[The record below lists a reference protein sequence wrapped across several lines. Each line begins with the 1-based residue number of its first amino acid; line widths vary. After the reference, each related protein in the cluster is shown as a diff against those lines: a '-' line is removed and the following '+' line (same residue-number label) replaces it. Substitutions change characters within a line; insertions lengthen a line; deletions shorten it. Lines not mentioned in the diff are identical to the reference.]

1 MVVGDGRMDVDVDV
15 DVVMLVC
22 GCEPGKGPL
31 PGRAQPEVRHCS
43 VTWYRPREGG
53 KLEVLGL
60 AGLSSPPRW
69 LGEATKVPSQ
79 VRCTVVDH
87 VCVCHP
93 CKSQA
98 PIVDVPHHWAV
109 VYCCAVLLPRFG
121 RVYHGRSIL
130 YVARANQARG
140 ACDPHFVYTQR
151 VYLDYQQAA
160 SLL

>member
-60 AGLSSPPRW
+60 AGPSSPRRAHHDGW
-69 LGEATKVPSQ
+69 GELPKYHLRS
-79 VRCTVVDH
+79 
-87 VCVCHP
+87 
-93 CKSQA
+93 
-98 PIVDVPHHWAV
+98 DVLWSTM
-109 VYCCAVLLPRFG
+109 CACAIPANRRRPLLMFLTTG
-121 RVYHGRSIL
+121 R
-130 YVARANQARG
+130 
-140 ACDPHFVYTQR
+140 
-151 VYLDYQQAA
+151 
-160 SLL
+160 